1 MYDNG
6 DNEEGMQME
15 INQYDVDSERDQTQV
30 WGRWMEFAWIISSP
44 LTTILPIFI
53 DVYYTIN
60 GNGSSLDQY
69 EFSIVMHCS
78 LN

>member
-30 WGRWMEFAWIISSP
+30 WGRWMEFGDGP
-44 LTTILPIFI
+44 GVCQN
-53 DVYYTIN
+53 DIN
-60 GNGSSLDQY
+60 QY
-69 EFSIVMHCS
+69 G
-78 LN
+78 